1 MLLQDDS
8 TVGVLQFL
16 EPFWV
21 SDGVNLIE
29 RVRKITEDYYFFQ
42 EVSRDTSTYI
52 GYLYSFLYSKRC

>member
-1 MLLQDDS
+1 MEISLFVLSSLFCGMLLQDDS

-29 RVRKITEDYYFFQ
+29 RVRKINEDYYFFQ
-42 EVSRDTSTYI
+42 GVS
-52 GYLYSFLYSKRC
+52 